1 MSKCHHLTDADSGV
15 ALVSA
20 VQEQHDDCV
29 KSLIQA
35 GADVN
40 KERHVTA
47 LNSAVLNG
55 CDQYVSMLLEEGANV
70 NACDINARTPL
81 ICAAEKGFHAY
92 IPVLMKAGADVKTT
106 PILQY
111 AATFGHEECIRS
123 LLQVGADVNQED
135 DVGLTPLINA
145 IEGLHYNCMKILIE
159 AGADLNYRD
168 FDKIPVLISLGYAV
182 GHRPS
187 RSSYTNAVRCTQ
199 LMLKSGVQINRRD
212 MFRKNSLE
220 TALIELYKSKST
232 KTCAKVAPMLLFA
245 AGVKLNRKL
254 KRNEGV
260 PSPFIKRREF
270 LHFLPLS
277 GCNFCL
283 KHLCRKAIR
292 KHLLQVDKHTNLFT
306 RVTQLG
312 LPGHL
317 PEYLVYDMSLEK
329 EYKFDDDT
337 GNDNNDDDCDD
348 NDDDDNN
355 HNDDDEEEDND
366 DDNNHND
373 DDEEEDDDD
382 DNEEEGED
390 VDDDDDDEEED
401 DEVSDGTADTFDS
414 FSDFNIEDDSD
425 DDDEDDED
433 EDDN

>member
-1 MSKCHHLTDADSGV
+1 MSMLLG
-15 ALVSA
+15 
-20 VQEQHDDCV
+20 
-29 KSLIQA
+29 A

-40 KERHVTA
+40 A
-47 LNSAVLNG
+47 S
-55 CDQYVSMLLEEGANV
+55 
-70 NACDINARTPL
+70 DINARTPL
-81 ICAAEKGFHAY
+81 NCAAEKGFHTY

-111 AATFGHEECIRS
+111 AATFGHEEYIKA

-159 AGADLNYRD
+159 AGADVSYRD

-182 GHRPS
+182 GYRPSRS

-199 LMLKSGVQINRRD
+199 LMLKSGVRINRRD
-212 MFRKNSLE
+212 MFHKNSLE
-220 TALIELYKSKST
+220 TALVELYKSKST

-245 AGVKLNRKL
+245 AGVKLHRKL

-277 GCNFCL
+277 GCNFSL

-306 RVTQLG
+306 RVTQLL
-312 LPGHL
+312 LPRHL

-337 GNDNNDDDCDD
+337 GNDSNDDDCDD

-355 HNDDDEEEDND
+355 HNDDDEE
-366 DDNNHND
+366 
-373 DDEEEDDDD
+373 DDDD
-382 DNEEEGED
+382 VDNEEEGED
-390 VDDDDDDEEED
+390 VDDDDDEEED
-401 DEVSDGTADTFDS
+401 DEVSDGTADTFNS